1 MTYIAKP
8 AVRHPGLGAN
18 ELGLHLRDYEGS
30 ISTLCAGCGHDSVT
44 AAIVQAF
51 YELSIP
57 PHRIAKLSGIGC
69 SAKTPAYFVSQAHGF
84 NGVHG
89 RMPALATGANAANRE
104 LYYIG
109 ISGDGDSL
117 SIGLGQFCHAIRR
130 NVNMLYVM
138 ENNGVYGLTKGQ
150 FSASADIGSRSKRGV
165 PNQTEPIDPV
175 ALALTLGATFV
186 ARGFSGDRQQLLPL
200 LKAGLMHKGF
210 AFLDVISP
218 CVTFNDHVG
227 STKSYLYTRHHGHEL
242 APVDFVPI
250 RSEIS
255 ASYEKGSYLYTRH
268 HGHELAPVDFVP
280 IRSEISASYEKGS
293 RRDITMHD
301 GSRVRFRKVPEDY
314 DPTDRLS
321 AYERYRTLQSRGEV
335 VTGLLYLNP
344 GGEDM
349 HDDNATTPT
358 PLSELSYEDLCPG
371 SEKMDAL
378 MAEFR

>member
-1 MTYIAKP
+1 MTYIPKP
-8 AVRHPGLGAN
+8 AVRHPGLASN
-18 ELGLHLRDYEGS
+18 ELGLHMRDYEGT
-30 ISTLCAGCGHDSVT
+30 ISTLCAGCGHDSIT
-44 AAIVQAF
+44 AAVIQAF

-57 PHRIAKLSGIGC
+57 PHRIAKMSGIGC
-69 SAKTPAYFVSQAHGF
+69 SAKTPAYFVEQAHGF

-89 RMPALATGANAANRE
+89 RMPALATGANAANRD

-130 NVNMLYVM
+130 NVNMLYVL

-165 PNQTEPIDPV
+165 PNKSEPIDPV

-186 ARGFSGDRQQLLPL
+186 ARGFSGDKQQLIPL

-242 APVDFVPI
+242 VPVDFVPI

-255 ASYEKGSYLYTRH
+255 APSNNGGRTS
-268 HGHELAPVDFVP
+268 
-280 IRSEISASYEKGS
+280 
-293 RRDITMHD
+293 ITMHD
-301 GSRVRFRKVPEDY
+301 GSMVRFRKVPEDY

-321 AYERYRTLQSRGEV
+321 AYEHYRSLQNRGEV
-335 VTGLLYLNP
+335 VTGLLYLDSS
-344 GGEDM
+344 GEDM
-349 HDDNATTPT
+349 HDDNETTST
-358 PLSELSYEDLCPG
+358 PLSEMSHEDLCPG
-371 SEKMDAL
+371 SEQMDAL
-378 MAEFR
+378 MEEFR